1 MHTRYGAQGGIEA
14 ADKPVNWVHAISIG
28 KKKRAPCGARLMLLV
43 AFYLPA

>member
-28 KKKRAPCGARLMLLV
+28 KKNGRLAAPV
-43 AFYLPA
+43 